1 MSQLPTGDNCETAPD
16 SPNDPMRLAFPSQGL
31 RVDVTR
37 VGLTAADDI
46 NLVPLDRRPL
56 LAGWYCYTQQPGDV
70 GPSVMVGHV
79 DWGGSLAAFGRLA
92 ELRKGDRVE
101 VTNRAGGVH
110 RYVITGRQQVKK
122 AAFPF
127 DRVFGDQ
134 PVSRLTLITCG
145 GRFDHRADTYVDSN
159 IIYAN
164 PDPSAG

>member
-1 MSQLPTGDNCETAPD
+1 
-16 SPNDPMRLAFPSQGL
+16 MRLAFPSQGL

-79 DWGGSLAAFGRLA
+79 DWGGSKAAFGRLA

-101 VTNRAGGVH
+101 VTNRAGRVH
-110 RYVITGRQQVKK
+110 RYVITGKQQIKK

-159 IIYAN
+159 IIYAS
-164 PDPSAG
+164 PDRGAG